1 MKCRASRGGEHAS
14 ASRCPVNVYK
24 LITLYSIAIYNCA
37 IEYVHSVKERS
48 VQMKKIIAI
57 SVAAMLCLMLAACV
71 RNGSSGTTAESSE
84 PPVQAT
90 STATAAEPTP
100 TAIVTAS
107 GAQAEATPGSIIIAE
122 SSNTISDSEKQEILD
137 SLMGEIDSVLGSLDS
152 LEDLDDSDLGTDELN

>member
-1 MKCRASRGGEHAS
+1 
-14 ASRCPVNVYK
+14 
-24 LITLYSIAIYNCA
+24 
-37 IEYVHSVKERS
+37 
-48 VQMKKIIAI
+48 MKKIIAI